1 MKLFNTAQI
10 READNYTIQHE
21 PVSSLNLM
29 ERAANAFVK
38 QFSTDYPDKKNQVYI
53 FCGNGNNG
61 GDGLAIARML
71 IGRNYN

>member
-1 MKLFNTAQI
+1 MMKLFNTAQI

-38 QFSTDYPDKKNQVYI
+38 QFSH
-53 FCGNGNNG
+53 
-61 GDGLAIARML
+61 
-71 IGRNYN
+71 